1 MKQVVKPGNS
11 FKRMLGK
18 DARVEAAKK
27 DDPPKPNLLG
37 NYSKL
42 AIFPR
47 DSTQLINK
55 ADVSILKSNVVKFTP
70 EDLVATVRISS
81 EKVVFLEKG
90 NAASGLQHILAH
102 AKEFAS
108 IGVHES
114 EIPSFLLKAIRD
126 GKIIGYQEKGL
137 GRPIYQV
144 NHNGREVKV
153 AITIG
158 DNGYIVGANPRGF
171 VK

>member
-1 MKQVVKPGNS
+1 
-11 FKRMLGK
+11 MLFCGLMPIATA
-18 DARVEAAKK
+18 DEALQEAAKK

-55 ADVSILKSNVVKFTP
+55 ADVSILKSNVVKFTT

-108 IGVHES
+108 IGVDES
-114 EIPSFLLKAIRD
+114 EIPSVLLKAIRD
-126 GKIIGYQEKGL
+126 RKIIGYQEKGL

>member
-1 MKQVVKPGNS
+1 MP
-11 FKRMLGK
+11 
-18 DARVEAAKK
+18 
-27 DDPPKPNLLG
+27 
-37 NYSKL
+37 
-42 AIFPR
+42 
-47 DSTQLINK
+47 
-55 ADVSILKSNVVKFTP
+55 
-70 EDLVATVRISS
+70 TVRISS